1 MQTNQLRLRELV
13 AIALIVRELGLDR
26 IPGSLSRT
34 SLFIAPS
41 WVEGR
46 QIKKNKGEGFIHVLK
61 SFYRG

>member
-1 MQTNQLRLRELV
+1 M

-26 IPGSLSRT
+26 IPGSSSRT
-34 SLFIAPS
+34 SLLIAPS

-46 QIKKNKGEGFIHVLK
+46 QIKKINKGGGFIHVLK